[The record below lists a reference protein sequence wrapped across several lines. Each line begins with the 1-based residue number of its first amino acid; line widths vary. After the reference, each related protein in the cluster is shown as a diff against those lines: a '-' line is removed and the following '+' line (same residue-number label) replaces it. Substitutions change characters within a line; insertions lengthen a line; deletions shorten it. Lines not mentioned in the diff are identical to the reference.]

1 MSPFSKRFAVIVN
14 PRGGTRQGL
23 AVLEQVRPVFARAGA
38 ELDVHVSEHPGH
50 AARIAQSLDLAK
62 CDGLCLVGGDGTVHE
77 AVAGLMQRGDPVLP
91 PLGLIPAGTGNTLH
105 REVQCTNPLEAAQ
118 RVLAGRTR
126 PLDAAR
132 LTMRDQV
139 VWCVDIIGW
148 GAVSDINR
156 TAEKLRWLGSPRYAL
171 AALWYIARP
180 RRRRARLVLDG
191 RTFDDEFLFV
201 IGCNVKSTG
210 SGMIVAPRAEIGDG
224 KIDVVVLRNTTRAQM
239 LKVFKRVF
247 DGSHVSLPCIGY
259 HQVRSFSIEYEGPEP
274 LDLDGELK
282 GSAPLSV
289 EMAPGAL
296 QVFA

>member
-1 MSPFSKRFAVIVN
+1 MSGKRFAVIVN

-23 AVLEQVRPVFARAGA
+23 AVLEQVRPVFAGAGA
-38 ELDVHVSEHPGH
+38 ELDVHVSEYPGH
-50 AARIAQSLDLAK
+50 ATRIAQSLDLAGY
-62 CDGLCLVGGDGTVHE
+62 DGLCLVGGDGTVHE
-77 AVAGLMQRGDPVLP
+77 AVAGLMQRGQPVLP

-105 REVQCTNPLEAAQ
+105 QEVQCTSPLEAAG
-118 RVLAGRTR
+118 RILAGRTC

-132 LTMRDQV
+132 LTMGDQV

-148 GAVSDINR
+148 GAISDINR

-171 AALWYIARP
+171 AALWLIARP
-180 RRRRARLVLDG
+180 KRRRARLVLDG
-191 RTFDDEFLFV
+191 RAFDEEFLFV

-210 SGMIVAPRAEIGDG
+210 SGMILAPDAQIGDG
-224 KIDVVVLRNTTRAQM
+224 KIDVVVLRNTSRAEM
-239 LKVFKRVF
+239 LKVFRKVF

-289 EMAPGAL
+289 EMVPGAL
-296 QVFA
+296 RVFA

>member
-1 MSPFSKRFAVIVN
+1 M
-14 PRGGTRQGL
+14 RQGL
-23 AVLEQVRPVFARAGA
+23 GVLEQVRPAFAGAGA
-38 ELDVHVSEHPGH
+38 ELDVHVTDYPGH
-50 AARIAQSLDLAK
+50 ATRIAQSLDLAG
-62 CDGLCLVGGDGTVHE
+62 CDGLCLVGGDGTIHE
-77 AVAGLMQRGDPVLP
+77 AVAGLMQRAGPALP

-105 REVQCTNPLEAAQ
+105 QEVRCTNPLEAA
-118 RVLAGRTR
+118 RRILAGRTC

-139 VWCVDIIGW
+139 VHCVDIIGW

-156 TAEKLRWLGSPRYAL
+156 TAEKLRWLGPARYAL
-171 AALWYIARP
+171 AALWFIVRP
-180 RRRRARLVLDG
+180 KRRRARLVLDG
-191 RTFDDEFLFV
+191 RAFDDEFLFV
-201 IGCNVKSTG
+201 IGCNVRSTG

-224 KIDVVVLRNTTRAQM
+224 KIDVVVLRSTSRAEM

-259 HQVRSFSIEYEGPEP
+259 HQVRSFSIDYEGPEP

-289 EMAPGAL
+289 QMMPGAL
-296 QVFA
+296 RVFA